1 MKVKFSL
8 YQKFFFGFLLVATLP
23 ILLGTGIF
31 YLSLQEH
38 LETEVGR
45 VSRLRAEAAGKEL
58 GWYLEEINR
67 SLTFCAGQYLF
78 SRDNGKLLARAYHQ
92 HPAIHKLAVVDSA
105 NRVVEAL
112 TRHGYLRPGE
122 PSPLSAFQAAFPEGK
137 KLFFSQW
144 RLEPQLVSLYP
155 IFSPSSGRRQG
166 YLFAELALKKLFL
179 SFPRQNQGD
188 NELFLVNL
196 EGEVVAH
203 ADITHVLKGSRAE
216 QFAPVAEVMG
226 GASLAMSRYINFGR
240 KMVLGVAARI
250 EGLPLIVVSEI
261 PEAQAYALTHAL
273 RGTFFGI
280 FCLTL
285 ALIMLGSW
293 YLSRSMTKPIEKLY
307 RASEK
312 IRGGVLEPLDDDF
325 PADEI
330 GAFALCF
337 NQMVTALKKDR
348 ELRTAA
354 ENNLRESESR
364 YRIIADYAYDMECWR
379 DPEGKFIYV
388 SPSCKRV
395 TGYGP
400 ERFYTNPHFMN
411 ELILAEDLGVF
422 LEHRHEVMGDGAIK
436 PIEFR
441 IRHRDGSVRWLNHIC
456 QLVSEPG
463 GKALGV
469 RGSNRDVTARRLA
482 EEFLAVER
490 EYLAVTLRSI
500 GDGVIT
506 SDNAGRITLLNPVA
520 EKLTGWRQTEA
531 AGLLV
536 GAVFQIMDEDSQ
548 LPRPCPVLQV
558 LSGNHEVDLSA
569 RTQLVARS
577 GEKIAVAERA
587 APILGQSGN
596 RLGVV
601 LVFRDIR
608 DEKKLQQE
616 RFRREKLEAVG
627 VLAGGIAH
635 DFNNLLMALQ
645 GRLDLIRMSY
655 GLGFAKVE
663 KHLEE
668 AERAIASAEALARQ
682 LLTFASGGMPVKT
695 AVDLTRLVKEAV
707 ESILHGSQVQVEY
720 EVPSALWEVEID
732 SGQIGQVIYNLIT
745 NARQAQGD
753 QGLIRIKLSNTEFF
767 ATPPA
772 GLSPGRY
779 IEVAVGDQGCG
790 IDPELV
796 PNIFAPYFATKEGG
810 GGLGL
815 ATCYSIIAKHG
826 GILKVESQ
834 VGVGTTFIF
843 YLPSSDLPEK
853 KNSAVSL
860 SLPEKTTPAVIRG
873 RVLVMDDEAA
883 IREVVSGMLELL
895 GYDAVTV
902 PDGESLLKVYRK
914 LAPGEKFTAVLMD
927 LSIPGGM
934 GGREAVKRLRELDP
948 QVKVIVSSGYCQ
960 DPVMADFRAYG
971 FDGMLAKPYRVEA
984 LRSMLAD

>member
-31 YLSLQEH
+31 YISLQEH
-38 LETEVGR
+38 LEAEVGR
-45 VSRLRAEAAGKEL
+45 VSRLRVEAAGKEL

-92 HPAIHKLAVVDSA
+92 HPAIHKLVVVDSA

-122 PSPLSAFQAAFPEGK
+122 PSPLSAYQAAFPEGK

-155 IFSPSSGRRQG
+155 ILSPSSGRRQG

-179 SFPRQNQGD
+179 SFPRQKQGD

-226 GASLAMSRYINFGR
+226 GASLAMSRYVNFGR

-261 PEAQAYALTHAL
+261 PEAQAYALTHVL

-312 IRGGVLEPLDDDF
+312 IRGGFLEPLDDDF

-337 NQMVTALKKDR
+337 NQMVAALKKDR

-388 SPSCKRV
+388 SPSCERV

-411 ELILAEDLGVF
+411 KLILAEDLGVF

-441 IRHRDGSVRWLNHIC
+441 IRHRDGSVRWLNHVC
-456 QLVSEPG
+456 RLVSEPG

-520 EKLTGWRQTEA
+520 EKLTGWRQAEA
-531 AGLLV
+531 AGLAV
-536 GAVFQIMDEDSQ
+536 SAVFRVVDELSQ
-548 LPRPCPVLQV
+548 LPRPCPVTQV
-558 LSGNHEVDLSA
+558 LSDNRALDLSA
-569 RTQLVARS
+569 RNLLVARS
-577 GEKIAVAERA
+577 GEKIAVADSA
-587 APILGQSGN
+587 APIIGQSGR

-601 LVFRDIR
+601 LIFRDIR
-608 DEKKLQQE
+608 NEKNLQQE

-645 GRLDLIRMSY
+645 GRLDLVRMSY
-655 GLGFAKVE
+655 NQGFAAVE

-668 AERAIASAEALARQ
+668 AGKAISLAESLALQ
-682 LLTFASGGMPVKT
+682 LLTFAKGGMPVKT
-695 AVDLTRLVKEAV
+695 VVDLPRLVM
-707 ESILHGSQVQVEY
+707 ESAELILHGSRVKAEY
-720 EVPSALWEVEID
+720 EVSPELWEVAID
-732 SGQIGQVIYNLIT
+732 GGQISQVIYNLIT
-745 NARQAQGD
+745 NARQALAD
-753 QGLIRIKLSNTEFF
+753 QGVVRIKLSNAEFSV
-767 ATPPA
+767 APPA
-772 GLSPGRY
+772 GLLPGRY

-790 IDPELV
+790 IAPEIL
-796 PNIFAPYFATKEGG
+796 PDIFAPYFTTKEGG
-810 GGLGL
+810 SGLGL

-826 GILKVESQ
+826 GLLKVESQ
-834 VGVGTTFIF
+834 VGVGTTFTF
-843 YLPSSDLPEK
+843 YLPSSGVPRK
-853 KNSAVSL
+853 KVAAAGRSL
-860 SLPEKTTPAVIRG
+860 SEKAGPPAIRG
-873 RVLVMDDEAA
+873 RVLVMDDDLA
-883 IREVVSGMLELL
+883 IREVVGGMLELL

-902 PDGESLLKVYRK
+902 PDGESLLEVYRN
-914 LAPGEKFTAVLMD
+914 LAPGEKFSAVLMD

-934 GGREAVKRLRELDP
+934 GGREAVKRLRKLEP
-948 QVKVIVSSGYCQ
+948 KVKVIVSSGYCQ
-960 DPVMADFRAYG
+960 DPVMADFKAYG

-984 LRSMLAD
+984 LRDILSD